1 MCRRVI
7 RQQPA
12 KPFRIRIRRHAT
24 ADMPKCFNARTHG
37 LMFHHCHGPGF
48 APNQGS
54 ITADTFASI
63 IGHYTET
70 QLEHPREDH
79 AMIVK
84 RLGL

>member
-1 MCRRVI
+1 MRQPICRNVST
-7 RQQPA
+7 PVS
-12 KPFRIRIRRHAT
+12 
-24 ADMPKCFNARTHG
+24 HG
-37 LMFHHCHGPGF
+37 LMFHHFHGPGF
-48 APNQGS
+48 APSQGS

-63 IGHYTET
+63 IDHYTEA